1 MGFLAGPLLGAA
13 GGSSLAGSLI
23 SAGAGLI
30 GSSMASRAAD
40 RSADAQVRAAEIAAE
55 AAKFRPY
62 AVTTGFGR
70 SFFDEAAQTAGY
82 ELDPELAAF
91 RDFYYQQAREAQQQL
106 AGMSPQEMAAQ
117 VLAEQQGL
125 LAPTRR
131 AEDIALRQQQLGRGR
146 IGLGV
151 SPEAVGAGMMGGAV
165 NPEQYAQQ
173 LARARADAEMAA
185 AAREYGQAEVDRL
198 IGRAGGLFQ
207 TGAGIEQLGMTPL
220 EQGAAIGG
228 RASQAGAQQAQAL
241 LSGGSQA
248 ANLRLAGGLGAAQ
261 AVQRAGQ
268 QFGGLFANQPVSTA
282 QPYIPYVGTGMTNA
296 NANYLPF

>member
-1 MGFLAGPLLGAA
+1 MPIGMIIG
-13 GGSSLAGSLI
+13 
-23 SAGAGLI
+23 AGASLL
-30 GSSMASRAAD
+30 GSSMAAD
-40 RSADAQVRAAEIAAE
+40 SARRSADAQVEAARIAAE

-70 SFFDEAAQTAGY
+70 SFFDEGAQTAGY
-82 ELDPELAAF
+82 ELDPQLAEF
-91 RDFYYQQAREAQQQL
+91 RDFYYGQARQAQEQL

-131 AEDIALRQQQLGRGR
+131 AEDIALRQQQLQRGR

-151 SPEAVGAGMMGGAV
+151 APEALGAGMMGGAV
-165 NPEQYAQQ
+165 NPEQYAQN

-198 IGRAGGLFQ
+198 IGRSSGLFQ
-207 TGAGIEQLGMTPL
+207 TGAGIEQLGMGAL
-220 EQGAAIGG
+220 EAGAAIGG
-228 RASQAGAQQAQAL
+228 RASTAGAAQGQAL
-241 LSGGSQA
+241 LSGGQNA

-268 QFGGLFANQPVSTA
+268 QFGGLFANRPITPVYDYGAPATA
-282 QPYIPYVGTGMTNA
+282 SNIFQRMAVAPSFYGE
-296 NANYLPF
+296 

>member
-1 MGFLAGPLLGAA
+1 MVWNVLIPAA
-13 GGSSLAGSLI
+13 AS
-23 SAGAGLI
+23 LI
-30 GSSMASRAAD
+30 GSSMASSSADRAANAQLE
-40 RSADAQVRAAEIAAE
+40 SARIAAE

-70 SFFDEAAQTAGY
+70 SFFDEGAQTAGY

-91 RDFYYQQAREAQQQL
+91 RDFYYGQARQTQEQL

-131 AEDIALRQQQLGRGR
+131 AEDIALRQQQLQRGR

-151 SPEAVGAGMMGGAV
+151 APEALGAGMMGGAI
-165 NPEQYAQQ
+165 NPEQYSQN

-185 AAREYGQAEVDRL
+185 AAREYGQAEIDRL
-198 IGRAGGLFQ
+198 IGRGTGLFQ

-220 EQGAAIGG
+220 EAGAAIGG
-228 RASQAGAQQAQAL
+228 RASTAGAAQAQAL
-241 LSGGSQA
+241 LSGGQQA

-261 AVQRAGQ
+261 AIQRAGQ
-268 QFGGLFANQPVSTA
+268 QFGGLFANRPITPVYDYGAPATSSNIFQRMA
-282 QPYIPYVGTGMTNA
+282 VAPSFYGE
-296 NANYLPF
+296 

>member
-1 MGFLAGPLLGAA
+1 MIGAIIGGITGLMGA
-13 GGSSLAGSLI
+13 
-23 SAGAGLI
+23 
-30 GSSMASRAAD
+30 SMAAD
-40 RSADAQVRAAEIAAE
+40 SARRSADAQVEAARIAAD

-70 SFFDEAAQTAGY
+70 SFFDEEAQTAGY

-91 RDFYYQQAREAQQQL
+91 RDFYYGQARQAQEQL

-131 AEDIALRQQQLGRGR
+131 AEDIALRQQQLQRGR

-151 SPEAVGAGMMGGAV
+151 APEALGAGMMGGAI
-165 NPEQYAQQ
+165 NPEQYSQD

-185 AAREYGQAEVDRL
+185 AAREYGQSEIDRL
-198 IGRAGGLFQ
+198 IGRGTGLFQ

-220 EQGAAIGG
+220 EAGAAIGG
-228 RASQAGAQQAQAL
+228 RASTAGAAQAQAL
-241 LSGGSQA
+241 LSGGQQA

-261 AVQRAGQ
+261 AVQQAGK
-268 QFGGLFANQPVSTA
+268 QFGGLFANQSITPSYTMPELQALGSAYAPASMSVWKDY
-282 QPYIPYVGTGMTNA
+282 Q
-296 NANYLPF
+296 

>member
-1 MGFLAGPLLGAA
+1 MALEILGAI
-13 GGSSLAGSLI
+13 GGLL
-23 SAGAGLI
+23 
-30 GSSMASRAAD
+30 GSSMAAS
-40 RSADAQVRAAEIAAE
+40 SADRAAEAQLESARIAAE

-82 ELDPELAAF
+82 EIDPELAAF

-146 IGLGV
+146 IGLGI

-220 EQGAAIGG
+220 QTGVEIGG

-241 LSGGSQA
+241 LSGGQQA

-261 AVQRAGQ
+261 AIQRAGQ
-268 QFGGLFANQPVSTA
+268 QFGGLFANRPVYDYGSPATS
-282 QPYIPYVGTGMTNA
+282 A
-296 NANYLPF
+296 NIFRRMQISPDFYAE